1 MVTEEQLEAALR
13 DFISN
18 CKGIGT
24 AYDTHCLKCRYHSVC
39 DRLIVWEANAS
50 LRLGTLSK
58 GGFTDDYSR
67 TT

>member
-39 DRLIVWEANAS
+39 DRLIVLEANAPCDWELYLKEES
-50 LRLGTLSK
+50 Q
-58 GGFTDDYSR
+58 
-67 TT
+67 

>member
-1 MVTEEQLEAALR
+1 MVTEEQFEAALR

-39 DRLIVWEANAS
+39 DRLIVWETNGPCDWELYPKEES
-50 LRLGTLSK
+50 Q
-58 GGFTDDYSR
+58 
-67 TT
+67 